1 MTEGWIALH
10 RKIYN
15 SSDFNNQLE
24 VAVFLYL
31 VAMASHKPMQV
42 IYRKKKINLKR
53 GEVSIAYR
61 DLAKK
66 FDISFD
72 KVRTIIKN
80 LIKNGNINQ
89 TLHKRLSIY
98 VIVKY
103 SKYQDLPT
111 STNQNIPHRTTTNI
125 YNTISKQNSLESVNM
140 NNKTKIPLLQSLNKK
155 LITKQ
160 KPKTEW
166 EIMRQKLDA
175 EDFEKWVLQQLN
187 SCNTTTN

>member
-1 MTEGWIALH
+1 MNEGWIALH

-31 VAMASHKPMQV
+31 VAMASHKPTQI

-53 GEVSIAYR
+53 GEISIAYR

-80 LIKNGNINQ
+80 LKASGNINQ
-89 TLHKRLSIY
+89 TLHKRLS
-98 VIVKY
+98 VFSIVKY
-103 SKYQDLPT
+103 SKYQDLPAQ
-111 STNQNIPHRTTTNI
+111 SNQNIPHRTTTNI
-125 YNTISKQNSLESVNM
+125 YNTISSKSDNNVLM
-140 NNKTKIPLLQSLNKK
+140 NNNKKPTIPILPSLNKK
-155 LITKQ
+155 ISVKKELN
-160 KPKTEW
+160 EW
-166 EIMRQKLDA
+166 EIMRQKLDP
-175 EDFEKWVLQQLN
+175 EDYQKWVLSRLN
-187 SCNTTTN
+187 S